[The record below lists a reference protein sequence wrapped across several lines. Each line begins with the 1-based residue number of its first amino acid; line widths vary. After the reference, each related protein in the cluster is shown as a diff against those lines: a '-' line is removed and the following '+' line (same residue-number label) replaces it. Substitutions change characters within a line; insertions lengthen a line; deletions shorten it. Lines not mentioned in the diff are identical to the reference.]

1 MSDPQYTLEFY
12 RDRDGRQPV
21 RDWLRD
27 DLDRSKARAL
37 GVAMFHILQQEGAGV
52 CATENGKPIS
62 KGLFE
67 FRLRHN
73 AQEMLHNL
81 GLLPPDEPRAQVGEH
96 VLLRVYCHAYGNKVI
111 LLLAGYD
118 KDEAPSKQREQ
129 REIRTA
135 EARLKDFQ
143 ERMGRSTYES

>member
-1 MSDPQYTLEFY
+1 MSDPKYTLEFY

-21 RDWLRD
+21 RDWLRN

-37 GVAMFHILQQEGAGV
+37 GVAMFHILQQEGVGV

-62 KGLFE
+62 KGVFE
-67 FRLRHN
+67 FRLRHS

-81 GLLPPDEPRAQVGEH
+81 GLLPPDEPRAQAEEH

-118 KDEAPSKQREQ
+118 KGEAPSKQREA

-143 ERMGRSTYES
+143 ERTARATYES

>member
-1 MSDPQYTLEFY
+1 MPEPKYTLEFY
-12 RDRDGRQPV
+12 KDSDGRQPV

-37 GVAMFHILQQEGAGV
+37 GVAMFHILQQEGVGV
-52 CATENGKPIS
+52 CATEYGKPIS

-67 FRLRHN
+67 FRLRHS

-81 GLLPPDEPRAQVGEH
+81 GVLPADEPRAQGKEH
-96 VLLRVYCHAYGNKVI
+96 ILLRVYCHAYGNKVI

-118 KDEAPSKQREQ
+118 KGEAPSKQREQ
-129 REIRTA
+129 KEIRTA
-135 EARLKDFQ
+135 QTRMRDFQ
-143 ERMGRSTYES
+143 GRMAESTYES

>member
-1 MSDPQYTLEFY
+1 
-12 RDRDGRQPV
+12 
-21 RDWLRD
+21 
-27 DLDRSKARAL
+27 
-37 GVAMFHILQQEGAGV
+37 MFHILQQEGVGV

-67 FRLRHN
+67 FRLRHS

-81 GLLPPDEPRAQVGEH
+81 GLLPPDEPRAQAEEH

-118 KDEAPSKQREQ
+118 KGEAPSKQREE

-143 ERMGRSTYES
+143 ERTARSTYES

>member
-1 MSDPQYTLEFY
+1 M
-12 RDRDGRQPV
+12 

-37 GVAMFHILQQEGAGV
+37 AVAMFHILQQEGIGV
-52 CATENGKPIS
+52 CSTEYGKPIS

-67 FRLRHN
+67 FRLRHS

-81 GLLPPDEPRAQVGEH
+81 GLLPTDEPRAQVEEK

-118 KDEAPSKQREQ
+118 KGEAPSKQREQ

-135 EARLKDFQ
+135 ETRLKDFQ
-143 ERMGRSTYES
+143 DRMSRSSYEP